1 MKNLDNFVLSL
12 VMCKIDY
19 FMIVGKECF

>member
-19 FMIVGKECF
+19 FMIVGKERF